1 MKSNIHCIC
10 IRHEEIGEKKILV
23 TNGFYVNKEI
33 LRIKLKFEYFRTIQK
48 SEMILIPWIQGMILK
63 NCLEFIDTRT

>member
-33 LRIKLKFEYFRTIQK
+33 LRMKLKFEYFRTIQR
-48 SEMILIPWIQGMILK
+48 SEMIPWIQGMILK
-63 NCLEFIDTRT
+63 NCLEFVDTRT